1 MTKYFANFIKYTLVI
16 SLAIYLLD
24 QGVDWIDGGKVGS
37 FTVELKKFAAY
48 FLYGFIIGG
57 ANIYLVAYLDKFYS
71 WKEETKKR
79 LIIGLIGAI
88 VVSLVAIVVARLVL
102 TLINGHDLAYFIAN
116 QKASHYFYSLLITL
130 VIVLFFHAL
139 YFYKTLS
146 DKKISESEFVAKHES
161 AKYESLKSQ
170 LDPHFLF
177 NSLNVLTSLIGENP
191 AKAERFTTKLS
202 KVYRYVL
209 EQKDKDLIPLQ
220 EELDFANTY
229 MELLKMRF
237 GEAVEFKLPESDLNP
252 DLKIVPLSLQ
262 ILLENAVK
270 HNVIN
275 KENPL
280 VISIYLKEDC
290 LCVENKLHLKSVIK
304 KSTHVGLKNIE
315 ERYALITKRKIK
327 IIKNE
332 DKFQVNLPLLT
343 QKIKNMKT
351 SNTSQI
357 NKYLKAVERVK
368 EIKSFYASL
377 IAYCIV
383 MPFIIFIYY
392 RYSPHTIQWFWFPM
406 FGWGMGLTFQG
417 FKAFNYYPILGS
429 DWEDRKIKEF
439 INEDDKQYWK

>member
-1 MTKYFANFIKYTLVI
+1 ME
-16 SLAIYLLD
+16 SLDI
-24 QGVDWIDGGKVGS
+24 
-37 FTVELKKFAAY
+37 ELKSFAIY
-48 FLYGFIIGG
+48 FLYGLIIGG
-57 ANIYLVAYLDKFYS
+57 ANIYLVDYLDKRVS
-71 WKEETKKR
+71 WKDNPKRR
-79 LIIGLIGAI
+79 LIIGFFGTII
-88 VVSLVAIVVARLVL
+88 VSLIAVVLVRFIMAIY
-102 TLINGHDLAYFIAN
+102 NGDSFEYFLLHEKPI
-116 QKASHYFYSLLITL
+116 HYFYTLVISL
-130 VIVLFFHAL
+130 VIVLFFHAF
-139 YFYKTLS
+139 YFYKSLTE
-146 DKKISESEFVAKHES
+146 KKLTESEFVAKTET

-177 NSLNVLTSLIGENP
+177 NSLNVLVSLIGENP
-191 AKAERFTTKLS
+191 DKAERFTTKLS

-237 GEAVEFKLPESDLNP
+237 EESVVFELPKSDLDPN
-252 DLKIVPLSLQ
+252 LKIVPLSLQ

-280 VISIYLKEDC
+280 VICIYLKGDC
-290 LCVENKLHLKSVIK
+290 LCVENKLHLKSILK

-332 DKFQVNLPLLT
+332 DRFQVNLPLLT

-357 NKYLKAVERVK
+357 NRYLKAVERVK